1 MYFNSLRFQLHVIEI
16 HTIPM
21 LALFDTTDFVVY
33 TPHCFHSTI
42 IIMQSDYVRVDGVM
56 VDRVILEG
64 RRDDDM
70 PSYQASWHAFI
81 PGEEKMADMWCK
93 ELFELL
99 PEAAVSMLLVG

>member
-42 IIMQSDYVRVDGVM
+42 IIMQSDYVRIDGVM

-64 RRDDDM
+64 RRDYDM
-70 PSYQASWHAFI
+70 PSYQASWHAQERRKWQTF
-81 PGEEKMADMWCK
+81 GAKSSSSYYLK
-93 ELFELL
+93 LLFLCC
-99 PEAAVSMLLVG
+99 